1 MTKRTSPTT
10 RRKAGKPAGRE
21 GAADAALTGIVGG
34 PIRLQRWLS
43 LAGVASR
50 RKAETLIEEGHVR
63 LNGRVVTELG
73 TKAGPGDRVTV
84 DGKEIHLAVER
95 RYYILNKP
103 RGYLCTASD
112 PEGRKTIYS
121 LLPPGLQKLRHVG
134 RLDRESEGLV
144 FLTDDGDI
152 ANRVMHP
159 RYGVLKVYRAIVEGR
174 VGRSVID
181 RLEEGIELEDGL
193 AQAEGIRIRKVEDK
207 RTDMLLGIRE
217 GRKHEVR
224 RMMEAV
230 GHPVKRLQRL
240 ALGPLT
246 MRGIRPGEWRSCDMS
261 EIEALSKGE
270 GTFAG
275 LSIDEGSAPD

>member
-1 MTKRTSPTT
+1 M
-10 RRKAGKPAGRE
+10 
-21 GAADAALTGIVGG
+21 
-34 PIRLQRWLS
+34 RLQRWLS

-50 RKAETLIEEGHVR
+50 RKAEILIEGGHVR

-84 DGKEIHLAVER
+84 DGKEIHLAIER

-112 PEGRKTIYS
+112 PESRKTIYS
-121 LLPPGLQKLRHVG
+121 LLPQGLQNLRHVG

-144 FLTDDGDI
+144 LLTDDGDI

-159 RYGVLKVYRAIVEGR
+159 RYGVLKVYRVIVEGR

-193 AQAEGIRIRKVEDK
+193 AKAENVRVREVED
-207 RTDMLLGIRE
+207 RRSDLLMGIRE

-246 MRGIRPGEWRSCDMS
+246 MRGIRPGEWRRCDPS
-261 EIEALSKGE
+261 EIEALAKG
-270 GTFAG
+270 AVPA
-275 LSIDEGSAPD
+275 SGSAFDGEALAE